1 MFFMALRGFI
11 YTISADIYAYRLAF
25 SGKTHC
31 ILHHFTLR
39 FAPKRIVFST
49 KTHCVLRHLWGYALI
64 FESLRMKNLTPATP
78 LRVASK
84 TFVFELKD

>member
-1 MFFMALRGFI
+1 MALRGFI

-39 FAPKRIVFST
+39 FAPKRTAFSI

-64 FESLRMKNLTPATP
+64 FESLNMKNFTPATP
-78 LRVASK
+78 LRVPSK